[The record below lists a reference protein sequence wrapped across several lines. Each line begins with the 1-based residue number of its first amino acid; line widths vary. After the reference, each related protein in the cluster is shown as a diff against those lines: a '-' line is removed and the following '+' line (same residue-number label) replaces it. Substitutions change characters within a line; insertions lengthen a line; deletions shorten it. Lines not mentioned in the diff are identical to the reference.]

1 MTRIN
6 HGSLERTIGSLLR
19 QENNKDLPEIIRNR
33 SAFCRE
39 FLELLINKDD
49 FLEKNCPFNYFYI
62 IRDFDDLLNQG
73 YENDFEIFYICCAR
87 FLGEY
92 VFSLKRKRMVDVFTE
107 ALWHRFIREKTDSFT
122 EDYRELVEYVQKDMN
137 VSILNFYLGSNEYQA
152 FLKYEELAKDVED
165 RSSKF
170 NIEQQEK
177 IDSFS
182 KLLSSKEETVNRLAL
197 QLEKQETAF
206 NFVMLNKGFANI
218 LSKKETSKKITF
230 CTLFL
235 LSLILATIPLVYVI
249 GRLFNVLNLQEVII
263 SMSWEQM
270 LPVAG
275 LEFILIYIF
284 RVVLSHYSSLVTQIM
299 QLELRQ
305 SLCQFIQSYVEYAKD
320 IKKDDKEVLDKFENL
335 IFSSILSN
343 SDKVPGTFDGVEQLT
358 NLFEKIKN
366 NINEYVKNLYF
377 DKNFCKQALA

>member
-1 MTRIN
+1 MSRIN
-6 HGSLERTIGSLLR
+6 HSSLERTIDRLLR
-19 QENNKDLPEIIRNR
+19 QENNKDLPEITRNR

-49 FLEKNCPFNYFYI
+49 FLEKNCPFNHFYI
-62 IRDFDDLLNQG
+62 IGDFDNLLNLG
-73 YENDFEIFYICCAR
+73 YESDFELFYICCAR

-92 VFSLKRKRMVDVFTE
+92 VFSLKRKRMVNVFTE

-152 FLKYEELAKDVED
+152 FLKYEKLTKDVED

-182 KLLSSKEETVNRLAL
+182 ELLSSKEETVNRLAL

-305 SLCQFIQSYVEYAKD
+305 SLCQFIQSYVKYAKD
-320 IKKDDKEVLDKFENL
+320 IKKDDKEALDKFENL

-358 NLFEKIKN
+358 NLFEKIK
-366 NINEYVKNLYF
+366 K
-377 DKNFCKQALA
+377 

>member
-1 MTRIN
+1 M
-6 HGSLERTIGSLLR
+6 
-19 QENNKDLPEIIRNR
+19 
-33 SAFCRE
+33 
-39 FLELLINKDD
+39 
-49 FLEKNCPFNYFYI
+49 
-62 IRDFDDLLNQG
+62 
-73 YENDFEIFYICCAR
+73 
-87 FLGEY
+87 
-92 VFSLKRKRMVDVFTE
+92 
-107 ALWHRFIREKTDSFT
+107 
-122 EDYRELVEYVQKDMN
+122 
-137 VSILNFYLGSNEYQA
+137 
-152 FLKYEELAKDVED
+152 
-165 RSSKF
+165 
-170 NIEQQEK
+170 EQQEK

-182 KLLSSKEETVNRLAL
+182 ELLSSKEETVNRLAL
-197 QLEKQETAF
+197 QLEKQEMAF

-235 LSLILATIPLVYVI
+235 LSLILASIPLVYVI
-249 GRLFNVLNLQEVII
+249 GRLFNVLNLQDVII

-305 SLCQFIQSYVEYAKD
+305 SLCQFIQSYVKYAKD
-320 IKKDDKEVLDKFENL
+320 IKKDDKEALDKFENL

-358 NLFEKIKN
+358 NLFEKIK
-366 NINEYVKNLYF
+366 K
-377 DKNFCKQALA
+377 